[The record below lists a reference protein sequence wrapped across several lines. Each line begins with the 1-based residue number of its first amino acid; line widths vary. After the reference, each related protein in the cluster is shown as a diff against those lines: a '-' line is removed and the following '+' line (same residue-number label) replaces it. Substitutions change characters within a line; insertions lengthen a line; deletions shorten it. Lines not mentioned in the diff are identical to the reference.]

1 MSMGSIIH
9 IHGYNG
15 TVQSNPGGVSMNYS
29 TSNPALR
36 PSVLRSVV
44 NGMNTASGTMTLDG
58 VVIKSLVL
66 FAIAVLTAGA
76 TWSGISSGSIPGLVL
91 PVALIGG
98 LIVAIVTIFK
108 PVIAPYTAWLYAL
121 CEGVVLGAVSQ
132 AYNAL
137 YQGIVAEA
145 VLLTAAVFF
154 LMLILFGAG
163 ILKPTRR
170 FVAIVTLAT
179 GAIALYYVAS
189 LVFGMV
195 SGGQLPLISSATPLG
210 IGFSIVVVIVASLN
224 LVIDFGTSSL
234 SSTICRKRHEH
245 GIRNDDS

>member
-1 MSMGSIIH
+1 
-9 IHGYNG
+9 
-15 TVQSNPGGVSMNYS
+15 MNYS

-36 PSVLRSVV
+36 PSVLRSAIG
-44 NGMNTASGTMTLDG
+44 GMTSSGVMSLDG
-58 VVIKSLVL
+58 VVYKSLIL

-76 TWSGISSGSIPGLVL
+76 TWSGISSGSIPGFLM

-98 LIVAIVTIFK
+98 FIIAIVTIFK

-121 CEGVVLGAVSQ
+121 CEGVVLGAISEM
-132 AYNAL
+132 YNAT

-145 VLLTAAVFF
+145 LLLTAGVFF

-189 LVFGMV
+189 LVFSMF

-210 IGFSIVVVIVASLN
+210 IGFSVVVVIVASLN
-224 LVIDFGTSSL
+224 LVIDFGTISQGVAAQAPKYMEWYGAFSL
-234 SSTICRKRHEH
+234 MITVVWLYLELLRLLSKVSRR
-245 GIRNDDS
+245 